1 MPEHA
6 GRHSDPHAD
15 PHAQPDHIVP
25 LGTYILVFLA
35 LMVGTAVTVAASY
48 VDLGIWN
55 TPVAML
61 IAVTKASLVVFFF
74 MHLKYSPRLYWIW
87 LGAAVFFVAHLLLGT
102 GLDYL
107 ARAYLNLGNP
117 GT

>member
-1 MPEHA
+1 M
-6 GRHSDPHAD
+6 
-15 PHAQPDHIVP
+15 
-25 LGTYILVFLA
+25 VFLA
-35 LMVGTAVTVAASY
+35 LMVGTGVTVAASY

-61 IAVTKASLVVFFF
+61 IACTKASLVVFFF

-87 LGAAVFFVAHLLLGT
+87 LGAAIFFVAHLLLGT

-107 ARAYLNLGNP
+107 ARAYLNLGSP